1 MPAVWVA
8 AVLVVVVEVVGA
20 LVGVGVGV
28 VVVVGEEE
36 EGVGGPLPAHG
47 SEAQTAGL
55 VCHSKQKYRFS

>member
-20 LVGVGVGV
+20 LVGVGV